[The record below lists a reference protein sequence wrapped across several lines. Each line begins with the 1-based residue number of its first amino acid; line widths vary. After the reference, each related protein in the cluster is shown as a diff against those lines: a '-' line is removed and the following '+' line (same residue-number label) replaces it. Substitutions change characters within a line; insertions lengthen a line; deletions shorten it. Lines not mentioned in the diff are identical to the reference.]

1 MPPKSN
7 QPAYPKK
14 PTAPVAPKPPFTKG
28 KMPPKLP
35 TVSLKDSMARRLQ
48 KK

>member
-7 QPAYPKK
+7 QPSYPKK
-14 PTAPVAPKPPFTKG
+14 PI
-28 KMPPKLP
+28 PPKLKGKLKVP
-35 TVSLKDSMARRLQ
+35 IVSLKDSMARRLQ